1 MYLPFTQIFI
11 SNDKLHKTNYSYFIN
26 NDQLFVDSDIMKKD
40 LEQLVAYYRAKSGAP
55 SQNLI
60 ELIKYPPLEGDFL
73 VSKLYD
79 QFHPGWR
86 EHARNP
92 IEVTSELSESINS
105 QLDIDYKNLN
115 GELVKPTIHE
125 RNDIPASWLRFT

>member
-1 MYLPFTQIFI
+1 MP
-11 SNDKLHKTNYSYFIN
+11 
-26 NDQLFVDSDIMKKD
+26 
-40 LEQLVAYYRAKSGAP
+40 
-55 SQNLI
+55 
-60 ELIKYPPLEGDFL
+60 FL

-86 EHARNP
+86 EHAGNP

-125 RNDIPASWLRFT
+125 RNDIPASWVRFT